1 MYVLYPRRKRVDRS
15 NGKTGVP
22 ESPRFLV
29 AKDRGNEALNV
40 LAKYHANGNTEN
52 ATVQFEYREIRDTI
66 KLEQAANTS
75 TSYTDFFRTKGNRYR
90 LMVLISLGFFSQWSG
105 NAIVS
110 NYSRV
115 LYEGAGVDDSTARL
129 GLSAGQTSMSC
140 IVSLAFAMMVDR
152 WGRRPIFL
160 IATSGMLG
168 TLAFW
173 TLCFA
178 LYQVYD
184 KEGAETGVI
193 FFIWL
198 FSFFYAT
205 AWSGLL
211 VAYAIEILPYSLRA
225 KGLMILNICIQAA
238 LALNNQA
245 NPVAFEYWEGETWK
259 LYVIYVVSTRQFPR
273 QKAKTVN

>member
-1 MYVLYPRRKRVDRS
+1 
-15 NGKTGVP
+15 
-22 ESPRFLV
+22 
-29 AKDRGNEALNV
+29 
-40 LAKYHANGNTEN
+40 
-52 ATVQFEYREIRDTI
+52 
-66 KLEQAANTS
+66 
-75 TSYTDFFRTKGNRYR
+75 
-90 LMVLISLGFFSQWSG
+90 
-105 NAIVS
+105 
-110 NYSRV
+110 
-115 LYEGAGVDDSTARL
+115 
-129 GLSAGQTSMSC
+129 MSC

-160 IATSGMLG
+160 ISTSGMLG

-178 LYQVYD
+178 LYEVYD
-184 KEGAETGVI
+184 KEGAEIGVI

-245 NPVAFEYWEGETWK
+245 NPVAFEFWDGETWK
-259 LYVIYVVSTRQFPR
+259 LYIIYVVSTRKLPR
-273 QKAKTVN
+273 Q

>member
-1 MYVLYPRRKRVDRS
+1 M
-15 NGKTGVP
+15 
-22 ESPRFLV
+22 
-29 AKDRGNEALNV
+29 
-40 LAKYHANGNTEN
+40 
-52 ATVQFEYREIRDTI
+52 I
-66 KLEQAANTS
+66 
-75 TSYTDFFRTKGNRYR
+75 
-90 LMVLISLGFFSQWSG
+90 LISLGFFSQWSG

-115 LYEGAGVDDSTARL
+115 LYQAVGIDDSTSRL

-160 IATSGMLG
+160 LATGGMWM
-168 TLAFW
+168 TLIFW
-173 TLCFA
+173 TLCFG
-178 LYQVYD
+178 LYEVHD
-184 KEGAETGVI
+184 KAGADVGVI

-211 VAYAIEILPYSLRA
+211 VAYAIEILPYSLRG
-225 KGLMILNICIQAA
+225 KGLMILNVCIQAA

-245 NPVAFEYWEGETWK
+245 NPVAFEFWEGETWK
-259 LYVIYVVSTRQFPR
+259 LYVIYVVSLTHLYSSFSPCAL
-273 QKAKTVN
+273 KLTIIGLGLP